1 MIEAT
6 WILVD
11 KAWMNLVVSYNLAL
25 IVGAAVVVEDTY
37 SVVALKFGDEVDDD
51 ILVEQIE
58 QVELA
63 LKSFQIEQFHY
74 EEKAKTNLTDL
85 GVPIF

>member
-63 LKSFQIEQFHY
+63 LKSFKIEQFHY
-74 EEKAKTNLTDL
+74 EEKAKINLTDL